1 MEPDASASAGYQM
14 VAASRRTGM
23 GLPVLDRSLGRKQAA
38 TTQKDP
44 HLGAD
49 PLHKAVNSIGA
60 TIDVAMGGDSD
71 GRKVVPLLNRHG

>member
-38 TTQKDP
+38 TTQKDLISAP
-44 HLGAD
+44 TVAQSRE
-49 PLHKAVNSIGA
+49 LHRRDDQCG
-60 TIDVAMGGDSD
+60 D
-71 GRKVVPLLNRHG
+71 GRR